1 MKDTKQLV
9 DDFVNEMVEKKWF
22 DKLTLASFKD
32 WVSEKEKY
40 DFDNW
45 NTNGRTS
52 ELAKVLIA
60 PEDYIVGDKKYF
72 PYDEACVIEKNLNN
86 GWRLPTRQ
94 EWVLICEEFG
104 TKDGVYDIDTL
115 IKNLGLEKHGL
126 LYSGDDEPSYAGDYG
141 YYWSSTPYS
150 NYNSNAYYLFF
161 SSTSSISPSNYIYRN
176 AGFSVRLV
184 KDLQND

>member
-40 DFDNW
+40 EFDDW
-45 NTNGRTS
+45 NTNGKTS

-60 PEDYIVGDKKYF
+60 PENYTEGDKKYF
-72 PYDEACVIEKNLNN
+72 TWKEACAIEKKLNN

-94 EWVLICEEFG
+94 EWTLICEEFG
-104 TKDGVYDIDTL
+104 KKGGVYDVETL
-115 IKNLGLEKHGL
+115 MKSLALEKNGV
-126 LYSGDDEPSYAGDYG
+126 LYSEENVPSYAGRYG
-141 YYWSSTPYS
+141 YYWSSTSISNGVDAYS
-150 NYNSNAYYLFF
+150 LFF
-161 SSTSSISPSNYIYRN
+161 SGTSYINPSYNPYRYS
-176 AGFSVRLV
+176 GLSVRLV
-184 KDLQND
+184 KEVKDE